1 VDSRDGG
8 CPAADGATT
17 SAVISI
23 AINAATERTV
33 RMLDN
38 LDPQRFESQ
47 GQLIECTARRHPGRL
62 ADCPSMTQH
71 DPYDDFERER
81 VVPET
86 PKTAGLPGT
95 DGQRRSD
102 FARDRARVLHSAA
115 LRRLADKTQV
125 VGPREGD
132 TPRTRLTHSLEVA
145 QIGRGMA
152 IGLGC
157 DPDLVDMAGLAHDIG
172 HPPYGHNG
180 EQALDEF
187 AAAYGGF
194 EGNAQNFRILTIL
207 EPKVLDLQG
216 NSVGLNLTRA
226 GLDAV
231 TKYPWSRDG
240 HRRKF
245 GFYDVDHDAAAWMRD
260 RAPADR
266 ACLEAQ
272 VMDWADDVAYS
283 VHDIE
288 DGVVSGRIDL
298 RVLADDDEAG
308 ALAKLGERDF
318 AGMRVDDLAAAAHR
332 LSGLPMVAAV
342 GKYDATL
349 SAAVALKR
357 LTSELVGRFAS
368 AAIAATRSAAGPAP
382 LARYQADLSV
392 PDVVR
397 AEVAV
402 LKTLALQFIMSDP
415 RHQEIQA
422 RQRERIHRVAQS
434 LSVGAPNTLDPLFA
448 PAFNAAAGD
457 DARLRVIVDQIAS
470 YTEGR
475 LERIETTQA

>member
-1 VDSRDGG
+1 
-8 CPAADGATT
+8 
-17 SAVISI
+17 
-23 AINAATERTV
+23 
-33 RMLDN
+33 MLAN
-38 LDPQRFESQ
+38 VMRI
-47 GQLIECTARRHPGRL
+47 GHAL
-62 ADCPSMTQH
+62 ADCASMTLQ
-71 DPYDDFERER
+71 DPYHDADRER
-81 VVPET
+81 LLPEG

-95 DGQRRSD
+95 EGQHRTD

-180 EQALDEF
+180 EQALDEV
-187 AAAYGGF
+187 AAAHGGF
-194 EGNAQNFRILTIL
+194 EGNAQNFRILTNL
-207 EPKVLDLQG
+207 EPKVIDQQG
-216 NSVGLNLTRA
+216 YSAGLNLTRA
-226 GLDAV
+226 ALDAV
-231 TKYPWSRDG
+231 TKYPWTRG
-240 HRRKF
+240 TTRRKF
-245 GFYDVDHDAAAWMRD
+245 GFYDTEADAASWV
-260 RAPADR
+260 RAGAPPER

-283 VHDIE
+283 VHDVE

-298 RVLADDDEAG
+298 RVLADDDDAAALGQLGAGEFSGLEA
-308 ALAKLGERDF
+308 
-318 AGMRVDDLAAAAHR
+318 DDLVAAAKR
-332 LSGLPMVAAV
+332 LSGLPVVAAV

-349 SAAVALKR
+349 AASVALKR

-368 AAIAATRSAAGPAP
+368 AAIAATRAVAGPGP
-382 LARYQADLSV
+382 LARYAADLQV
-392 PDVVR
+392 PALVR

-402 LKTLALQFIMSDP
+402 LKILALQYIMSDP
-415 RHQEIQA
+415 QHRETQA
-422 RQRERIHRVAQS
+422 EQRERIHRVAHW
-434 LSVGAPNTLDPLFA
+434 LLAGAPRTLDPIFV
-448 PAFNAAAGD
+448 PAFNTAAD
-457 DARLRVIVDQIAS
+457 DGARLRVIVDQIAS

-475 LERIETTQA
+475 LERIEAS

>member
-1 VDSRDGG
+1 M
-8 CPAADGATT
+8 T
-17 SAVISI
+17 
-23 AINAATERTV
+23 
-33 RMLDN
+33 
-38 LDPQRFESQ
+38 PQ
-47 GQLIECTARRHPGRL
+47 
-62 ADCPSMTQH
+62 
-71 DPYDDFERER
+71 DPYDEFDRQR
-81 VVPET
+81 VVPEA

-95 DGQRRSD
+95 EGQHRSD

-180 EQALDEF
+180 EQALDEV
-187 AAAYGGF
+187 AAKHGGF
-194 EGNAQNFRILTIL
+194 EGNAQNFRILTGL
-207 EPKVLDLQG
+207 EPKVLDRQG
-216 NSVGLNLTRA
+216 HSVGLNMTRA

-231 TKYPWSRDG
+231 TKYPWTRDP

-245 GFYDVDHDAAAWMRD
+245 GFYDVDRDAAAWVREA
-260 RAPADR
+260 APADR
-266 ACLEAQ
+266 PCLEAQ

-283 VHDIE
+283 VHDVE

-298 RVLADDDEAG
+298 RVLADDDDAA

-318 AGMRVDDLAAAAHR
+318 AGMRADDLAAAAQR
-332 LSGLPMVAAV
+332 LSALPVVAAV

-349 SAAVALKR
+349 AASVALKR

-368 AAIAATRSAAGPAP
+368 AAIAATRAAAGPGP
-382 LARYQADLSV
+382 LARYQADLAV
-392 PDVVR
+392 PEVVR

-415 RHQEIQA
+415 RHREIQA
-422 RQRERIHRVAQS
+422 QQRDRIQRVAHG
-434 LSVGAPNTLDPLFA
+434 LLAGAPGTLDPMFA
-448 PAFNAAAGD
+448 AAFNTASD
-457 DARLRVIVDQIAS
+457 DGARLRVIVDQIAS

-475 LERIETTQA
+475 LERVDARDL